1 MRLAVCTLSA
11 VLLSGC
17 SWLGTGGHHS
27 QYGQAGGAYGVNCA
41 QGAQGQ
47 FTQGQFAQG
56 YGYQNSYAAQGYTQ
70 QGACGG
76 GGAYSVANAGYGGA
90 YGQPGMGPQGF
101 GQQGFGQAGYGQA
114 GFGQAGFGQQGFA
127 QQGFAQQGFGQ
138 QGYDMNGVYGQGV
151 AGSGFNGAYGGN
163 AGVTTLGAGAP
174 YGTAYG
180 VGSVYGQNVVGT
192 QLSNGQYVNG
202 AYVQNVQGSPIYVPQ
217 PYPAYYGV
225 PQMRGVSASLP
236 FGVELDAG
244 TEFDIGGDIFTA
256 KDPGLAL
263 GSTTVN
269 TGGSEGISYNDAFGQ
284 MKSIGGSLGYDV
296 SRNTTLLGT
305 LGYATANG
313 QTAEAYQSVDARGA
327 MEDIDATF
335 SDLDLFTIE
344 GGVRQYVGHNPA
356 LRPYVGATAGFTHNN
371 DVTVNRTY
379 SSDGVAYDAAPFE
392 YVESGWNPTAS
403 AVVGAEMAVGSRAA
417 IGVESGVRW
426 RDNMDTVAPSEDRWS
441 IPVKLRGRVSF

>member
-17 SWLGTGGHHS
+17 SWLGTGGHHG

-41 QGAQGQ
+41 PNAQ
-47 FTQGQFAQG
+47 A
-56 YGYQNSYAAQGYTQ
+56 YGYQSSYAAQGYG
-70 QGACGG
+70 QGACG
-76 GGAYSVANAGYGGA
+76 AGGA
-90 YGQPGMGPQGF
+90 YGV
-101 GQQGFGQAGYGQA
+101 ANLGYGQA
-114 GFGQAGFGQQGFA
+114 GFGQAGFSQGAGFAGQAGYGQVAGYGQGAYGAGVGQAGFA
-127 QQGFAQQGFGQ
+127 QQG
-138 QGYDMNGVYGQGV
+138 YNLNGVYGQGV
-151 AGSGFNGAYGGN
+151 AGSGFNGGYGN
-163 AGVTTLGAGAP
+163 SVTTLGAGAP
-174 YGTAYG
+174 FGAAYSA
-180 VGSVYGQNVVGT
+180 GSVYGQNVVGT
-192 QLSNGQYVNG
+192 QLTNGQYVNG

-225 PQMRGVSASLP
+225 PQMRGVSAALP
-236 FGVELDAG
+236 FGVELGAG

-269 TGGSEGISYNDAFGQ
+269 TGGSDGISYDDAFGQ

-327 MEDIDATF
+327 LEDIDAEF

-344 GGVRQYVGHNPA
+344 GGVRQYVGQNPA
-356 LRPYVGATAGFTHNN
+356 LRPYVGASAGFTHNN
-371 DVTVNRTY
+371 SVTVNRTY
-379 SSDGVAYDAAPFE
+379 SSDGVAYDPAPFE
-392 YVESGWNPTAS
+392 YIESGWNPTAA
-403 AVVGAEMAVGSRAA
+403 AVVGAEMAVGNRAA
-417 IGVESGVRW
+417 IGVESGIRW
-426 RDNMDTVAPSEDRWS
+426 RDNMDTAAESEDRWS